1 MLSDQW
7 ICGFTDGEGC
17 FHIGISAHPSSSTG
31 YQVLLEFVI
40 TQHKRDE
47 QLLYR
52 IKERFG
58 VGVVRNARARNCDIK
73 CYRVRGHANL
83 RDIIIPFFEQNPLL
97 TQKKFDF
104 AKFRRVVILM
114 ERKEHLT
121 EEGLKEIRRIRGE
134 SQQSATSTT
143 NIP

>member
-17 FHIGISAHPSSSTG
+17 FHIGISQHPESTTG
-31 YQVLLEFVI
+31 YQVLPEFLI

-47 QLLYR
+47 QLLHR
-52 IKERFG
+52 IKERFE
-58 VGVVRNARARNCDIK
+58 VGVVRNARGRNSPIM
-73 CYRVRGHANL
+73 CYRVRGHKNL
-83 RDIIIPFFEQNPLL
+83 RDVIIPFFEQNPLL

-104 AKFRRVVILM
+104 LKFRRVIILM

-121 EEGLKEIRRIRGE
+121 EAGLNEIRRIRDE
-134 SQQSATSTT
+134 LQQSETNRP